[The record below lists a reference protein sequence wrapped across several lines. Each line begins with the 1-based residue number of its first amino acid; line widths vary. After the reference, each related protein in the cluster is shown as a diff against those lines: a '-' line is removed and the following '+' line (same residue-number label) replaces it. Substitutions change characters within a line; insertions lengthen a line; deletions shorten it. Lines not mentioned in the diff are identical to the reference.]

1 METLLTLIPA
11 CNRVKATSYR
21 AEVDR
26 YDADLEANRATNG
39 RLVVSH
45 K

>member
-1 METLLTLIPA
+1 MGTLLTLIPA

-21 AEVDR
+21 AKVDR
-26 YDADLEANRATNG
+26 YDADPEANRVTNG
-39 RLVVSH
+39 RLVVSY

>member
-1 METLLTLIPA
+1 MGTLLTLVPA

-26 YDADLEANRATNG
+26 YDADLEANRATNW